1 MIPVKFL
8 LAFISTTLGI
18 ASVIIAFKA
27 YALALRNEIR
37 VKYYRFLGQ
46 YGVEELKE
54 KEYAQRLSSI
64 ITITVVMLLLA
75 VVIIYL
81 LVLCAKH
88 NVPLFG

>member
-8 LAFISTTLGI
+8 LGFISTTLGI

-27 YALALRNEIR
+27 YTLALRNEIR
-37 VKYYRFLGQ
+37 VKYHRFLGQ

-54 KEYAQRLSSI
+54 KEYAQRLSSTIVI
-64 ITITVVMLLLA
+64 IIVMLLLV

-88 NVPLFG
+88 DVPLL